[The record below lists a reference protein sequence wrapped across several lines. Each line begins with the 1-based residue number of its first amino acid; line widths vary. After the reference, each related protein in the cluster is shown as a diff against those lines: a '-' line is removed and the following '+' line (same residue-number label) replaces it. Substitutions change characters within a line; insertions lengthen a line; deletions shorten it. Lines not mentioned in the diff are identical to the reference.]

1 MFPQASVNLSEN
13 VLLTLR
19 LSSVAEAGC
28 ESLLPMLAR
37 GEAVAGA
44 THSHTPALS
53 TGALRGVKED
63 L

>member
-13 VLLTLR
+13 VLVTLR
-19 LSSVAEAGC
+19 LSSVTEAWR

-37 GEAVAGA
+37 GEAVAGV

-53 TGALRGVKED
+53 IWVLHSFKED